1 MDHCDGSDVIS
12 GEKLPTISAVQVVM
26 WDISSCL
33 AASEDDAPLCREM
46 KEKVLEDLNK
56 RYTDKDLQT
65 ILNCA
70 TYLDPRFKD
79 TFVVMTPEVKECLIK
94 DIEEQETLQHTESE
108 AEVEVDSPEKR
119 PRTDM
124 QRLLA
129 SIKTKKKGE
138 VSAPPCSPGSG
149 ERMINTQQI
158 QNELDVYARMTEI
171 SRENNPLEWWK
182 LNSGTL
188 PLLSQC
194 ARKYLCISASSC
206 ASERVFST
214 AGVICTP
221 RRGRLDPERLNMLV
235 FISKNLRE
243 IKKRSQE

>member
-1 MDHCDGSDVIS
+1 
-12 GEKLPTISAVQVVM
+12 
-26 WDISSCL
+26 
-33 AASEDDAPLCREM
+33 
-46 KEKVLEDLNK
+46 
-56 RYTDKDLQT
+56 
-65 ILNCA
+65 
-70 TYLDPRFKD
+70 
-79 TFVVMTPEVKECLIK
+79 MTPEVKERLIK
-94 DIEEQETLQHTESE
+94 DIEEQETLQHTEPE

-138 VSAPPCSPGSG
+138 ISAPRSPGSG
-149 ERMINTQQI
+149 QRMTNTQQI
-158 QNELDVYARMTEI
+158 QHEFDVYARMNEI
-171 SRENNPLEWWK
+171 SGDNNPLEWWK

-221 RRGRLDPERLNMLV
+221 RRGRLDPERLDMLV